1 MPDKHGTP
9 ATLAHSRDLISSPDR
24 RHRNMHPR
32 DAACLIV
39 VDNDNPSRPRVLM
52 GRRRPDLAFMPNRL
66 VFPGGRVE
74 ASDYLAVRQG
84 VMAPPLLSKLMAYP
98 PSGKRPHKQ
107 RGLAL
112 AHAALRETEEETG
125 LRMSARAGG
134 VGAVAGRT
142 GPDFSGWSFLARA
155 ITPPRFARRFDTR
168 FFAVSA
174 ERIAGETLPVD
185 GEFVTIE
192 WLTLEEARRQGAAN
206 ITKIILDDLESRL
219 HTGLPGDQD
228 APVPFYFMRG
238 ACFHRIM
245 L

>member
-1 MPDKHGTP
+1 
-9 ATLAHSRDLISSPDR
+9 
-24 RHRNMHPR
+24 MHPC
-32 DAACLIV
+32 DAACLII
-39 VDNDNPSRPRVLM
+39 VDNSRPSRPRVLM

-84 VMAPPLLSKLMAYP
+84 VMAPPLLSKLMACP
-98 PSGKRPHKQ
+98 PPGKRAHRQ

-125 LRMSARAGG
+125 LRISVSAP
-134 VGAVAGRT
+134 GAVSAQALAA
-142 GPDFSGWSFLARA
+142 PDFSGWSFLARA

-174 ERIAGETLPVD
+174 DRIAGETPPVD
-185 GEFVTIE
+185 GEFVAIE
-192 WLTLEEARRQGAAN
+192 WLTLDEARRQGAAN
-206 ITKIILDDLESRL
+206 ITKIILEDLERGL
-219 HTGLPGDQD
+219 EAGLPGDQD

>member
-1 MPDKHGTP
+1 
-9 ATLAHSRDLISSPDR
+9 
-24 RHRNMHPR
+24 MHPS
-32 DAACLIV
+32 DAACLII
-39 VDNDNPSRPRVLM
+39 VDNSRPSQPRVLM

-84 VMAPPLLSKLMAYP
+84 VMAAPLLTKLMAHT
-98 PSGKRPHKQ
+98 PSGRHAHRQ

-112 AHAALRETEEETG
+112 AHAALRETEEETR
-125 LRMSARAGG
+125 LRVSTSAP
-134 VGAVAGRT
+134 GAVPGKAA
-142 GPDFSGWSFLARA
+142 PDFIGWSFLARA

-174 ERIAGETLPVD
+174 ERIAGETPPVD

-192 WLTLEEARRQGAAN
+192 WMTFDQARRQGAAN
-206 ITKIILDDLESRL
+206 ITKIILDDLERRL
-219 HTGLPGDQD
+219 EAGLPGDHD

>member
-1 MPDKHGTP
+1 MPNHHGTP
-9 ATLAHSRDLISSPDR
+9 ATLAHSRGLVQSADR

-39 VDNDNPSRPRVLM
+39 LDTDNPSQPRVLM
-52 GRRRPDLAFMPNRL
+52 GQRRPDLAFMPNRL

-74 ASDYLAVRQG
+74 ASDYLAVRRG
-84 VMAPPLLSKLMAYP
+84 VMADPVLTKLMAHTP
-98 PSGKRPHKQ
+98 VNKRAHRQ

-125 LRMSARAGG
+125 LQISTARPGLSALKG
-134 VGAVAGRT
+134 
-142 GPDFSGWSFLARA
+142 GPDFGAWSFLARA
-155 ITPPRFARRFDTR
+155 ITPPRHARRFDTR
-168 FFAVSA
+168 FFTVSSK
-174 ERIAGETLPVD
+174 RISGQSPIVD
-185 GEFVTIE
+185 GEFVSVH
-192 WLTLEEARRQGAAN
+192 WLTLDEARRQGAAA
-206 ITKIILDDLESRL
+206 ITKIIMEDLELRLEAGALDDHR
-219 HTGLPGDQD
+219 

>member
-1 MPDKHGTP
+1 MMPHYHGTP
-9 ATLAHSRDLISSPDR
+9 ATLDHSRDLVRNTADR

-39 VDNDNPSRPRVLM
+39 VDTDNKSRPRILM

-74 ASDYLAVRQG
+74 ASDYLASARG
-84 VMAPPLLSKLMAYP
+84 VMAEPILSKLMAYTP
-98 PSGKRPHKQ
+98 PGKRAHRQ

-112 AHAALRETEEETG
+112 ACAALRETKEETG
-125 LRMSARAGG
+125 LQISTARAQTTFVDGE
-134 VGAVAGRT
+134 
-142 GPDFSGWSFLARA
+142 PDFSGWSFLARA
-155 ITPPRFARRFDTR
+155 ITPPRFVRRFDTR
-168 FFAVSA
+168 FFAVSSD
-174 ERIAGETLPVD
+174 RITGRLPVVD
-185 GEFVTIE
+185 GEFVAAQ
-192 WLTLEEARRQGAAN
+192 WLTLDDARREGVAS
-206 ITKIILDDLESRL
+206 ITKIILEDLERRLDADSLDDLK
-219 HTGLPGDQD
+219 

>member
-1 MPDKHGTP
+1 
-9 ATLAHSRDLISSPDR
+9 
-24 RHRNMHPR
+24 MHPR
-32 DAACLIV
+32 DAACLII
-39 VDNDNPSRPRVLM
+39 VDAGRRGRPRILM

-74 ASDYLAVRQG
+74 ASDYLAVRES
-84 VMAPPLLSKLMAYP
+84 VMAAPLLTKLMAYP
-98 PSGKRPHKQ
+98 QPGKRRHRQ

-125 LRMSARAGG
+125 LRISVSGRGAASDQVSTAR
-134 VGAVAGRT
+134 
-142 GPDFSGWSFLARA
+142 DFSGWSFLARA

-174 ERIAGETLPVD
+174 DSIAEETPPVD
-185 GEFVTIE
+185 GEFVSIE
-192 WLTLEEARRQGAAN
+192 WLTLEDARRQGAAN

-219 HTGLPGDQD
+219 EAGLEGSQD